1 MVFPNH
7 YAAAPP
13 VNYFPSEVTTDE
25 GTGDSGRR
33 EIRSPAYDS
42 NRNKEARHNGAVHG
56 LQIAVMLA
64 IIVVTAGI
72 AMFGLDLKRRQ
83 QQDFERNF
91 SNEAQK
97 ISYGVWLKA
106 STGLGIIDALAA
118 GIVSVTGPAA
128 ANQTW
133 PYVFSPNFD
142 ILASKIMTLTPLLFV
157 ALHPLV
163 EVNELAEFE
172 AWSLDKE
179 AAWIEPTLAIQNM
192 DPNIADRR
200 ARYANQKPLVNGGAT
215 FDWASVNST
224 WYVCLHAILLD
235 DSC

>member
-1 MVFPNH
+1 MMVFPKH
-7 YAAAPP
+7 HAAPP
-13 VNYFPSEVTTDE
+13 VNNCFPSEVTDE
-25 GTGDSGRR
+25 GNGDSTATADG
-33 EIRSPAYDS
+33 AY
-42 NRNKEARHNGAVHG
+42 RAHGGGETTRHPDHRHHAGTTAVHG
-56 LQIAVMLA
+56 LRIAVMLA

-72 AMFGLDLKRRQ
+72 AMFGMDLKRRQ

-106 STGLGIIDALAA
+106 STALGIIDALAA

-128 ANQTW
+128 ANQSW

-142 ILASKIMTLTPLLFV
+142 VLSSKIMALTPLLFV

-163 EVNELAEFE
+163 AVNESAAFQ

-179 AAWIEPTLAIQNM
+179 AAWVEPTLALQNM
-192 DPNIADRR
+192 DPNIVDRR
-200 ARYANQKPLVNGGAT
+200 ARYGNQKYPPVKDGAT

-224 WYVCLHAILLD
+224 W
-235 DSC
+235 